1 MLQACLLGG
10 RNKNQD
16 TAMRPQDFFICM
28 AIANENQ
35 PPGCVSEHV
44 PALRR
49 YCLPFCVHRK
59 CFRPFAPL
67 GKLISSVFCSPA
79 AGRTRTVITDVPS
92 SGLSFASDGNTR

>member
-16 TAMRPQDFFICM
+16 TAMRPQNIFIFM

-67 GKLISSVFCSPA
+67 GKLISSVFAAPPRGGQKLWSPTCPA
-79 AGRTRTVITDVPS
+79 AASVSRLTVTPV
-92 SGLSFASDGNTR
+92 